1 MSNSTHKFE
10 LLKKLAREVSFNY
23 EINWTDWKDDVAKE
37 LHERNTDM
45 REMNEQLL
53 LLMEKLEVIDDTEE
67 YGRIT
72 EDLLTCYIFD
82 ALLERKKKIEQIL
95 I

>member
-1 MSNSTHKFE
+1 MSNGTHKFE

-23 EINWTDWKDDVAKE
+23 EINWTEWKDDVAKE
-37 LHERNTDM
+37 LCERNTEM
-45 REMNEQLL
+45 RIMNEKLF
-53 LLMEKLEVIDDTEE
+53 LLMEKLEVIEDTEA

-82 ALLERKKKIEQIL
+82 NLLERKKQIEDIL